1 MSVLPDANALRA
13 QIAAREADKAAAE
26 ARERMAA
33 ESAHQKWVE
42 SLRNPTIGPDAEER
56 LARRIALAV
65 GQGKLEFEALRFPK
79 DLTTDN
85 ARAINQAEPGW
96 EKTLTGLPK
105 IAYDYWAAKLR
116 DRGYGLR
123 AEVVTFPG
131 GIPGDCALILSWG
144 E

>member
-1 MSVLPDANALRA
+1 MSAIPDANALRR
-13 QIAAREADKAAAE
+13 QIAEREADKAAAE

-33 ESAHQKWVE
+33 ESAHLKWVE
-42 SLRNPTIGPDAEER
+42 SLRNPKIGPDAEER
-56 LARRIALAV
+56 LAKRIAIAV
-65 GQGKLEFEALRFPK
+65 AQGRLEFEALRFPK

-96 EKTLTGLPK
+96 EKTLTGLPRV
-105 IAYDYWAAKLR
+105 AYDYWASNLR
-116 DRGYGLR
+116 DKGYHLR

-131 GIPGDCALILSWG
+131 GMPGDCALILSWG

>member
-1 MSVLPDANALRA
+1 MSALPDANALRA
-13 QIAAREADKAAAE
+13 KIAEREAEKAAEA

-33 ESAHQKWVE
+33 ESAQQKWVE
-42 SLRNPTIGPDAEER
+42 SLRNPVIAPDAEER
-56 LARRIALAV
+56 LAKRIALAV
-65 GQGKLEFEALRFPK
+65 GQGRLEFEALRFPK

-85 ARAINQAEPGW
+85 ARAINQAELGW

-105 IAYDYWAAKLR
+105 IAYDYWVTTLKPK
-116 DRGYGLR
+116 GYHLR

-131 GIPGDCALILSWG
+131 GMPGDCALILSWG

>member
-1 MSVLPDANALRA
+1 MSPLPDANALRA
-13 QIAAREADKAAAE
+13 KIADREADKAAEE

-33 ESAHQKWVE
+33 ESAYQKWVE
-42 SLRNPTIGPDAEER
+42 SLRNPKIGPDAEER
-56 LARRIALAV
+56 LARRIAMAV
-65 GQGKLEFEALRFPK
+65 AQGKLEFEALRFPK

-96 EKTLTGLPK
+96 EQTLTGLPK
-105 IAYDYWAAKLR
+105 IAYDYWTKVLKPK
-116 DRGYGLR
+116 GYHMR

-131 GIPGDCALILSWG
+131 GMPGDCALILSWG